1 MLSKI
6 REDIKVVLDRDPA
19 SRSTLEVIFTAPGF
33 HAVQIYRFTHF
44 FWKIKLKFL
53 GKVFSMIGRFLTGIE
68 IHPGAKIGRRFFIDH
83 GSGLV
88 IGETS
93 EIGDDVTLYHAV
105 TLGGILPAEDSNSQ
119 ANLKRHPTLKD
130 NVIVGSGAQV
140 LGPIVIGKGAR
151 VGANAVVLED
161 VQDGVTVVGIP
172 ARVVFSNIKKDPK
185 RFVAYGTPKESAKDP
200 SELSLISLVDELRK
214 LELKVKKL
222 EETIETIKEPSGK
235 EKDPVDSLREDV
247 EA

>member
-19 SRSTLEVIFTAPGF
+19 SRSALEVIFTAPGF

-44 FWKIKLKFL
+44 VWKIKLKFL

-68 IHPGAKIGRRFFIDH
+68 IHPGAKIGKRFFIDH

-105 TLGGILPAEDSNSQ
+105 TLGGIFYLICLYCNLPF
-119 ANLKRHPTLKD
+119 L
-130 NVIVGSGAQV
+130 
-140 LGPIVIGKGAR
+140 
-151 VGANAVVLED
+151 
-161 VQDGVTVVGIP
+161 
-172 ARVVFSNIKKDPK
+172 
-185 RFVAYGTPKESAKDP
+185 
-200 SELSLISLVDELRK
+200 
-214 LELKVKKL
+214 
-222 EETIETIKEPSGK
+222 
-235 EKDPVDSLREDV
+235 
-247 EA
+247 